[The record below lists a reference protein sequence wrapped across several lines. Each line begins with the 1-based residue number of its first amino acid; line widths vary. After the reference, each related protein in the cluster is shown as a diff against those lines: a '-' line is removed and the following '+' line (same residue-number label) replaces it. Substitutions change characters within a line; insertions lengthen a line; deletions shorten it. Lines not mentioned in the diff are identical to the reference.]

1 MAKHLRC
8 VLLFGLVAVM
18 SAAPAADHPP
28 LKVLLLTGGCCHDYQ
43 AQKEVLKSGLETRLV
58 CVVTQVHA
66 EQKSAKPEL
75 PIYGHL
81 DYAAGYDVVIH
92 DECAAGQG
100 DAKLIQGVLKP
111 HQDGIPGVNLHCAMH
126 SYRHGDYRT
135 VTAGTP
141 SAAWF
146 EYLGLQS
153 TGHGPQSPIT
163 ISYVDRDSP
172 IVKGLSDWTTI
183 KEELYNNVQLFG
195 AHVLARGTQKQKI
208 KNKETGVESEVD
220 ASAVVTW
227 TNLYGEKKTRVFSTT
242 IGHNTDTVADPRYL
256 DLVARGVLW
265 ATARLADDGT
275 PAPGYGRQP

>member
-1 MAKHLRC
+1 VTKS
-8 VLLFGLVAVM
+8 LLPALLLVIAV
-18 SAAPAADHPP
+18 ATPGADIPP
-28 LKVLLLTGGCCHDYQ
+28 LKILLLTGGCCHDYKT
-43 AQKEVLKSGLETRLV
+43 QKDVLKSGLEARLF
-58 CVVTQVHA
+58 CHVTQIHA
-66 EQKSAKPEL
+66 EQTTAKPEL
-75 PIYGHL
+75 SIYGNPE
-81 DYAAGYDVVIH
+81 YAAGYDVVIH
-92 DECAAGQG
+92 DECAAGQS

-111 HQDGIPGVNLHCAMH
+111 HRDGIPGVNLHCAMH

-183 KEELYNNVQLFG
+183 KEELYNNVQTFG
-195 AHVLARGTQKQKI
+195 AHVLARGAQKQKL
-208 KNKETGVESEVD
+208 KNKDTGVETEVD
-220 ASAVVTW
+220 ANAVVTW
-227 TNLYGEKKTRVFSTT
+227 TNLYGERKTRVFSTT
-242 IGHNTDTVADPRYL
+242 IGHNTETVADPRYL

-265 ATARLADDGT
+265 ATNHLADDGT
-275 PAPGYGRQP
+275 PVPGYGRLP